1 MADRGTLK
9 GYCRQADYDKE
20 YVSVLQYTVIQEN
33 ITEHCTS

>member
-20 YVSVLQYTVIQEN
+20 FASVLQYTVIQEN
-33 ITEHCTS
+33 ITEQCTS

>member
-9 GYCRQADYDKE
+9 VYCRQADDDKE

-33 ITEHCTS
+33 ITEQCTR